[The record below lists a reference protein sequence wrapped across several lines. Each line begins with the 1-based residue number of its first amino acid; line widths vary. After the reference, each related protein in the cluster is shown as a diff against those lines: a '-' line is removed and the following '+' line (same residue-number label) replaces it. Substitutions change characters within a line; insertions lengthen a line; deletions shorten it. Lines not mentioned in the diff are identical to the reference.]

1 MNYAILRTAKLKT
14 MGNIGGSLAHNYR
27 TIDTPNAD
35 PNRTPTNDHTVATPE
50 AVKQAIQ
57 DRLPEKR
64 RSDAVLCIEYLITA
78 SPEWDGWG
86 TNKEDEF
93 FEQAGQW
100 LIDKH
105 GEENIAGM
113 SIHMD
118 ETTPHLVAYVVPI
131 DQKGKLNCKEFL
143 GGRAKLNK
151 MQTNF
156 ANQVKDLGLTRGKEG
171 SKSRHTSIK
180 EYYHDIN
187 NARDFSIKAETPK
200 PELLESKARYGEKVT
215 AAVIEQV
222 EPTIKAAKSIL
233 NDYERARLGK
243 KIAESSYKDLKKR
256 VEPYLVATEGL
267 NEDEITR
274 VNNAMQLES
283 HKIAVE
289 DVRNK
294 KAMELPKESKVA
306 FKSKTVD
313 KWSSFYSSLS
323 MSRQRIVSKELKRIE
338 TGKFPDNVEFAKE
351 KFMNEPSLIDIL
363 PDPKNQNK
371 DPDISM

>member
-64 RSDAVLCIEYLITA
+64 RSDAVLCVEYLITA

-86 TNKEDEF
+86 TDKEDEF
-93 FEQAGQW
+93 FERAGQW
-100 LIDKH
+100 LYDKH
-105 GEENIAGM
+105 GKENVAGM
-113 SIHMD
+113 SLHRD

-151 MQTNF
+151 MQTDF
-156 ANQVKDLGLTRGKEG
+156 ANEVKSLGLTRGKEG

-200 PELLESKARYGEKVT
+200 PELLESKASYGEKVKE
-215 AAVIEQV
+215 AVIEQI
-222 EPTIKAAKSIL
+222 EPTVKAANSIL
-233 NDYERARLGK
+233 TDYEKARIDK
-243 KIAESSYKDLKKR
+243 RVAEGSYDTLKKR
-256 VEPYLVATEGL
+256 VEPYLVAVKGL

-274 VNNAMQLES
+274 VNEAMQLES
-283 HKIAVE
+283 RKIAVE
-289 DVRNK
+289 KNERK
-294 KAMELPKESKVA
+294 KAME
-306 FKSKTVD
+306 
-313 KWSSFYSSLS
+313 
-323 MSRQRIVSKELKRIE
+323 VSKEAQKELKTEYRDKWTVFYRALPKSKRVKVAGLLTEIRNKKSPE
-338 TGKFPDNVEFAKE
+338 AVQAFKNKLIKE
-351 KFMNEPSLIDIL
+351 PEVIDRL
-363 PDPKNQNK
+363 PNPKTK
-371 DPDISM
+371 DRDISM

>member
-64 RSDAVLCIEYLITA
+64 RSDAVLCVEYLITA

-86 TNKEDEF
+86 TDKEDEF
-93 FEQAGQW
+93 FERAGQW
-100 LIDKH
+100 LYDKH
-105 GEENIAGM
+105 GKENVAGM
-113 SIHMD
+113 SLHRD

-151 MQTNF
+151 MQTDF
-156 ANQVKDLGLTRGKEG
+156 ANEVKSLGLTRGKEG

-200 PELLESKARYGEKVT
+200 PELLESKASYGEKVKE
-215 AAVIEQV
+215 AVIEQV
-222 EPTIKAAKSIL
+222 EPTVKAANSIL
-233 NDYERARLGK
+233 TDYEKARIDK
-243 KIAESSYKDLKKR
+243 RVAEGSYDTLKKR
-256 VEPYLVATEGL
+256 VEPYLVAVKGL

-274 VNNAMQLES
+274 VNEAMQLES
-283 HKIAVE
+283 RKIAVE
-289 DVRNK
+289 KNERK
-294 KAMELPKESKVA
+294 KAMEVSKKAQTELKTEYRDKWTVFYRALPRSKRAKVA
-306 FKSKTVD
+306 GLLTEIRNKKSPEAVRAFKNKLIKEPEVIDRLPNPKT
-313 KWSSFYSSLS
+313 
-323 MSRQRIVSKELKRIE
+323 
-338 TGKFPDNVEFAKE
+338 
-351 KFMNEPSLIDIL
+351 
-363 PDPKNQNK
+363 K
-371 DPDISM
+371 DRDISI